1 MGLGLNNMTGQ
12 QHAVDTVIKLDH
24 SISYYSTYETETAQ
38 AESENKYHQ
47 SGILLPLLLET
58 PDDIVLTYY
67 HVFRLIIC
75 TKKKT
80 AKKVFE

>member
-1 MGLGLNNMTGQ
+1 MTGQ

>member
-24 SISYYSTYETETAQ
+24 SIRYYSTYEIETAEV
-38 AESENKYHQ
+38 ESANKYHQ